1 LLFFDDGIVVLNTD
15 EGEKTELDFG
25 LNDAGEAEQKSKFV
39 DGFSLGYDIP
49 DSITLKVLEPTM
61 IDIGEAFEEET
72 GLDEFNDEDELEQ
85 FIEEKTVVDK
95 KFTKE

>member
-1 LLFFDDGIVVLNTD
+1 
-15 EGEKTELDFG
+15 
-25 LNDAGEAEQKSKFV
+25 
-39 DGFSLGYDIP
+39 
-49 DSITLKVLEPTM
+49 M